1 MEQSVVE
8 TQSQHKE
15 SLLSLPLF
23 IRLLVILAVFTVSR
37 TGLAD
42 QGMWTYLKTVNVHAP
57 GEMEYEQYVTAK
69 WDYDD
74 DDDGKYRFD
83 FRHEF
88 EFGITDNFQMAV
100 YLADW
105 RVKHSDSSGTI
116 TEFRTSA
123 LEFKYKFSDPVTD
136 PIGFAGYGE
145 FKIGSEKFA
154 LEGKALF
161 QKTIDRWNFGYN
173 FVLEAEW
180 EDNGANGARYVN
192 SKGKIAN
199 YLGIAYQVVPSF
211 SVGAEILAITPIPDW
226 AGTDTT
232 RFYAG
237 PALSY
242 RGRGWHIT
250 TTFEVGLNRVPG
262 VERFQLR
269 TIFGIDF

>member
-1 MEQSVVE
+1 MVAVE
-8 TQSQHKE
+8 TQYQQWST
-15 SLLSLPLF
+15 SLSLHAWLRF
-23 IRLLVILAVFTVSR
+23 LVILTSVAIAR
-37 TGLAD
+37 TSLAD
-42 QGMWTYLKTVNVHAP
+42 QGMWTYLRTVNVLAP
-57 GEMEYEQYVTAK
+57 GEMEYEQFVTAK

-74 DDDGKYRFD
+74 DDDGKYQFD

-105 RVKHSDSSGTI
+105 RVKHSDSDGTV

-145 FKIGSEKFA
+145 VKIGSEKFA

-199 YLGIAYQVVPSF
+199 YLGVAYQVVPSF

-242 RGRGWHIT
+242 RGRGWYIT

>member
-1 MEQSVVE
+1 MNAVE
-8 TQSQHKE
+8 TQYQQRIDS
-15 SLLSLPLF
+15 LSLHVLLRF
-23 IRLLVILAVFTVSR
+23 LVILASVAIAR

-57 GEMEYEQYVTAK
+57 GEVEYEQYVTAK

-105 RVKHSDSSGTI
+105 RVKHSNSSGTV

-136 PIGFAGYGE
+136 PIGFAAYGE

-192 SKGKIAN
+192 SKGKIKN
-199 YLGIAYQVVPSF
+199 YLGVAYQTAPSF
-211 SVGAEILAITPIPDW
+211 SIGAEILAITPIPDW
-226 AGTDTT
+226 AGTDET

-242 RGRGWHIT
+242 RGTGWHIT
-250 TTFEVGLNRVPG
+250 TTFEVGLNRVAG
-262 VERFQLR
+262 AERFQLR